1 MRYNKVKLNYDKK
14 AKRAIYKYVQR
25 MTIGFCKK
33 LHLEI
38 IQNADF
44 CKFSRK
50 IKGAKY
56 LCLRSKIMK
65 KCDILL

>member
-1 MRYNKVKLNYDKK
+1 MTKK
-14 AKRAIYKYVQR
+14 RKGYIQDVQR

-44 CKFSRK
+44 
-50 IKGAKY
+50 
-56 LCLRSKIMK
+56 
-65 KCDILL
+65 